1 MPFDLAKGTGTWK
14 GSKHSDNHP
23 EIMAKM
29 GIPAEVQAMLKDAEF
44 PVEMTVSG
52 NTFTSKRTMLGKT
65 SENTFT
71 LGKECEEVDPT
82 GHKRMVTYTMEGD
95 TLVSVH
101 PNHDGKG
108 LVVRQTRKWLDDKTI
123 RTEYKVGDLEGWTEM
138 QKI

>member
-108 LVVRQTRKWLDDKTI
+108 LVVRQTRKWLDDKTL
-123 RTEYKVGDLEGWTEM
+123 RSEYKVGDLEGWTEM